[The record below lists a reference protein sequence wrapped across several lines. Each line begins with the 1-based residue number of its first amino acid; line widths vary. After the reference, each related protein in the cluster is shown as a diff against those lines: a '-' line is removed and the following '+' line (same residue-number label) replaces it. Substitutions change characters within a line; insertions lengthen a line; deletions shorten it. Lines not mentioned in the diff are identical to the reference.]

1 MGADRYD
8 PTQPGGV
15 PAPKMPSAADVA
27 RIPEAVRAHALVML
41 QLGAATREAR
51 KRWNEVR
58 DDFKG
63 DVVAG
68 NLSIAA
74 SRAAGVAE
82 YPFPGERDYNATVQ
96 TTHAL
101 WRAEL
106 AQEVGAAVYR
116 AQLAENNARPAD
128 SRWSPTV
135 LALWARC
142 SIAAQ
147 KPA

>member
-27 RIPEAVRAHALVML
+27 RIPEAVRAVALVML
-41 QLGAATREAR
+41 QLDAATREAR

-58 DDFKG
+58 EQYKRHA
-63 DVVAG
+63 V
-68 NLSIAA
+68 
-74 SRAAGVAE
+74 E
-82 YPFPGERDYNATVQ
+82 ERPIKSFEARPIVISTVK
-96 TTHAL
+96 L
-101 WRAEL
+101 WEAEL
-106 AQEVGAAVYR
+106 EQEQATAVYR
-116 AQLAENNARPAD
+116 EQLVENNARPTD